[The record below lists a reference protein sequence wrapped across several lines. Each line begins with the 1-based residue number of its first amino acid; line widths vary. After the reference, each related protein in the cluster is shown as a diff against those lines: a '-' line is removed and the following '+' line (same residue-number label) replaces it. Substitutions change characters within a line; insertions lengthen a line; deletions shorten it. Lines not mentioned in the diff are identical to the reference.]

1 MLNPRLSRFVVS
13 PRENAG
19 VKSFPWVPRTVR
31 RPEARRVAARAM
43 AFWKPGA
50 AKPEPLS
57 LEVDRGAEGGRL
69 VTYNRDENLAL
80 AAQRS
85 RLPIF
90 KCRDAILFLVE
101 TRATTVLVGQTGCG
115 KTTQVPQYLA
125 DAGWCA
131 GGRMVACT
139 QPRRVAAQTI
149 AARVAEEMGT
159 PLGQDVG
166 YAVRFENVCTPGTTK
181 IQFCTDGVLLRELM
195 DDPLLTKYGVVM
207 VDEAHER
214 SLATDALLGLLKK
227 IQRRRPDL
235 RVVVASAT
243 IQAETFA
250 DFFDTRNVELKPALG
265 PAALAPAARVPS
277 REPGIISV
285 EGRAHGVAIHYLS
298 KPAPEYVQAAVAAT
312 LDVHRDEGPGD
323 VLIFLTGEDEIEEA
337 CEMLREAWAREGAP
351 SGRKRALPFGDGEGV
366 RSRLVVTPLYAGLP
380 PAAQTEA
387 FAPAP
392 RFARKVVVA
401 SNVAE
406 TSVTIEGVAYVI
418 DCMFAKKKCYDAARG
433 AESLLVAPV
442 SRAAAN
448 QRAGRAGRARPGKC
462 FRLCTELDFGRLQ
475 EQESPEMM
483 RSDLAT
489 MVLQLKHLGVDN
501 IVHFEWLSPPPAA
514 NMLKAI
520 ELLYALGALDD
531 DAKLTSPLGQ
541 RLAELPLEPQLG
553 KALLASDDLGCTSEM
568 LTVAA
573 YLQVTHVW
581 QSSRGRQRALD
592 EARDRFAV
600 AEGDAVTF
608 LNVRRAWEKAG
619 GAEGG
624 GKARA
629 FAEKNMLSR
638 RALVR
643 ASDIREQLSAHVERF
658 GLRTSRS
665 CARDPDPVRRAMASG
680 FFANAATLAPHGGG
694 VDGCAFRSVR
704 GGLTLY
710 VHPGSVLF
718 RARPACV
725 VYASAVRTEK
735 EYMRDV
741 TSVDPEWLPELA
753 PHFYATRNKSGAE
766 PPPDGAFRF

>member
-1 MLNPRLSRFVVS
+1 
-13 PRENAG
+13 
-19 VKSFPWVPRTVR
+19 
-31 RPEARRVAARAM
+31 M

-50 AKPEPLS
+50 ARPEPLS

-125 DAGWCA
+125 EAGWCA

-159 PLGQDVG
+159 PLGRDVG
-166 YAVRFENVCTPGTTK
+166 YAVRFESVCTPGVTK
-181 IQFCTDGVLLRELM
+181 IVFCTDGVLLRELM

-214 SLATDALLGLLKK
+214 SLASDALLGLLKK

-235 RVVVASAT
+235 RVVIASAT

-250 DFFDTRNVELKPALG
+250 EFFDTRDVPLKPALG
-265 PAALAPAARVPS
+265 PAALAPGARVPS
-277 REPGIISV
+277 REPGIVSV
-285 EGRAHGVAIHYLS
+285 EGRAHSVAIHYLA
-298 KPAPEYVQAAVAAT
+298 KPGARVRQSRRRDRAGRAPK
-312 LDVHRDEGPGD
+312 RGPGGRACVPHRRGRD
-323 VLIFLTGEDEIEEA
+323 RGGVRDAARFCGKRRLKRLPGDERA
-337 CEMLREAWAREGAP
+337 ARP
-351 SGRKRALPFGDGEGV
+351 NALPGTTNERERTRGEPSNASSGI
-366 RSRLVVTPLYAGLP
+366 RSRLVVCPLYAGLP

-392 RFARKVVVA
+392 RYARKVVVA

-418 DCMFAKKKCYDAARG
+418 DCLFAKKKSYDASRG

-448 QRAGRAGRARPGKC
+448 QRAGRAGRLRPGKC
-462 FRLCTELDFGRLQ
+462 FRLCTELDFGRLP
-475 EQESPEMM
+475 EQETPEML
-483 RSDLAT
+483 RSDLASL
-489 MVLQLKHLGVDN
+489 VLQLKHLGIDN

-531 DAKLTSPLGQ
+531 DAKLTSPLGV

-553 KALLASDDLGCTSEM
+553 KALLVSDDMGCVSEM

-573 YLQVTHVW
+573 FTQVTSVW
-581 QSSRGRQRALD
+581 QSSRGRQKALD

-608 LNVRRAWEKAG
+608 LNVFNAWERAG
-619 GAEGG
+619 GVDGG
-624 GKARA
+624 GKSRA

-643 ASDIREQLSAHVERF
+643 ASDIREQLSKHVSRF
-658 GLRTSRS
+658 GLNPSRS
-665 CARDPDPVRRAMASG
+665 DRAGKRPRPGAPRDGERLLRQRRDARAARGRRGRVLFSERSGRWHVVRAPRERVVPRQARVRGVRLRGKHREGVHARRDVGGPGVAAGAGAALLREAQQERRRA
-680 FFANAATLAPHGGG
+680 AAGRRVRVLALGIG
-694 VDGCAFRSVR
+694 V
-704 GGLTLY
+704 
-710 VHPGSVLF
+710 
-718 RARPACV
+718 
-725 VYASAVRTEK
+725 
-735 EYMRDV
+735 
-741 TSVDPEWLPELA
+741 
-753 PHFYATRNKSGAE
+753 
-766 PPPDGAFRF
+766 

>member
-1 MLNPRLSRFVVS
+1 
-13 PRENAG
+13 
-19 VKSFPWVPRTVR
+19 
-31 RPEARRVAARAM
+31 M

-50 AKPEPLS
+50 ARPEPLS

-90 KCRDAILFLVE
+90 TCRDAILFLVE

-125 DAGWCA
+125 EAGWCA

-250 DFFDTRNVELKPALG
+250 DFFDTRHVELKPALG

-277 REPGIISV
+277 REPGIVSV
-285 EGRAHGVAIHYLS
+285 EGRAHAVAIHYLS
-298 KPAPEYVQAAVAAT
+298 KPAPEYVKAAVAAA
-312 LDVHRDEGPGD
+312 LDVHRSEGPGD
-323 VLIFLTGEDEIEEA
+323 VLMFLTGEDEIEEA
-337 CEMLREAWAREGAP
+337 CEMLREAWARETREA
-351 SGRKRALPFGDGEGV
+351 SARTKRALPSGNGRDVGAVGEGV

-392 RFARKVVVA
+392 RYARKVVVA

-406 TSVTIEGVAYVI
+406 TSVTIEGVAYVV
-418 DCMFAKKKCYDAARG
+418 DCLFAKKKNYDAARS
-433 AESLLVAPV
+433 AETLMAAPV

-448 QRAGRAGRARPGKC
+448 QRAGRAGRARPGAC
-462 FRLCTELDFGRLQ
+462 FRLCTEPDFARLP
-475 EQESPEMM
+475 EQETPEMV
-483 RSDLAT
+483 RSDLASL
-489 MVLQLKHLGVDN
+489 VLQLKHLGIDN

-531 DAKLTSPLGQ
+531 DARLTAPLGT

-553 KALLASDDLGCTSEM
+553 KALLASDALGCVSEM
-568 LTVAA
+568 LTIAA
-573 YLQVTHVW
+573 YLQVAHVW

-608 LNVRRAWEKAG
+608 LNVHRAWERVGGAG
-619 GAEGG
+619 GGA
-624 GKARA
+624 KARA
-629 FAEKNMLSR
+629 FTDKNMLSR

-643 ASDIREQLSAHVERF
+643 ASDVREQLSKHVERF
-658 GLRTSRS
+658 GLRPSASRS
-665 CARDPDPVRRAMASG
+665 DGRDPDPVRRAMASG

-694 VDGCAFRSVR
+694 ADGCAFRSVR
-704 GGLTLY
+704 GGATLY

-725 VYASAVRTEK
+725 VYVSAVRTGK

>member
-1 MLNPRLSRFVVS
+1 
-13 PRENAG
+13 
-19 VKSFPWVPRTVR
+19 
-31 RPEARRVAARAM
+31 M

-50 AKPEPLS
+50 ARPEPLS

-90 KCRDAILFLVE
+90 TCRDAILFLVE

-125 DAGWCA
+125 EAGWCA

-235 RVVVASAT
+235 RVVIASAT

-250 DFFDTRNVELKPALG
+250 EFFDTRNVDLKPALG
-265 PAALAPAARVPS
+265 PAALAPDARVPS
-277 REPGIISV
+277 REPGIVSV
-285 EGRAHGVAIHYLS
+285 EGRAHSVAIHYLS
-298 KPAPEYVQAAVAAT
+298 KPAPDYVKAAVAAA
-312 LDVHRDEGPGD
+312 LDVHRGEAPGD

-337 CEMLREAWAREGAP
+337 CEMLREAWARESAGETGLSDRREPRSLP
-351 SGRKRALPFGDGEGV
+351 SGAAGSRDRDGPNGSVRPRAL
-366 RSRLVVTPLYAGLP
+366 SVTPLYAGLP
-380 PAAQTEA
+380 PAAQTAA

-392 RFARKVVVA
+392 RHTRKVVVA

-406 TSVTIEGVAYVI
+406 TSVTIEGVAYVV
-418 DCMFAKKKCYDAARG
+418 DCLFAKKKNYDAARS
-433 AESLLVAPV
+433 AETLLAAPV

-448 QRAGRAGRARPGKC
+448 QRAGRAGRARPGAC
-462 FRLCTELDFGRLQ
+462 FRLCTEPDFARLP
-475 EQESPEMM
+475 EQETPEMV
-483 RSDLAT
+483 RSDLASL
-489 MVLQLKHLGVDN
+489 VLQLKHLGIDN

-531 DAKLTSPLGQ
+531 DARLTAPLGT

-553 KALLASDDLGCTSEM
+553 KALLASDALGCVSEM

-573 YLQVTHVW
+573 YLQVAHVW

-608 LNVRRAWEKAG
+608 LNVRRAWERVG
-619 GAEGG
+619 GARGG
-624 GKARA
+624 AKARA
-629 FAEKNMLSR
+629 FTDKNMLSR

-643 ASDIREQLSAHVERF
+643 ASDVREQLSKHVERF
-658 GLRTSRS
+658 GFFTSPSASRS
-665 CARDPDPVRRAMASG
+665 DGRDPDPVRRAMASG

-694 VDGCAFRSVR
+694 ADGCAFRSVR
-704 GGLTLY
+704 GGATLY

-725 VYASAVRTEK
+725 VYVSAVRTGK

>member
-1 MLNPRLSRFVVS
+1 
-13 PRENAG
+13 
-19 VKSFPWVPRTVR
+19 
-31 RPEARRVAARAM
+31 M

-50 AKPEPLS
+50 ARPEPLS

-69 VTYNRDENLAL
+69 LTYNRDENLAL

-125 DAGWCA
+125 EAGWCA

-250 DFFDTRNVELKPALG
+250 DFFDTRHVELKPALG
-265 PAALAPAARVPS
+265 PAALAHA
-277 REPGIISV
+277 
-285 EGRAHGVAIHYLS
+285 VAIHYLS
-298 KPAPEYVQAAVAAT
+298 KPAPEYVKAAVAAA
-312 LDVHRDEGPGD
+312 LDVHRSEGPGD
-323 VLIFLTGEDEIEEA
+323 VLMFLTGEDEIEEA
-337 CEMLREAWAREGAP
+337 CEMLREAWARETREA
-351 SGRKRALPFGDGEGV
+351 SARTKRALPSGNGRDVGAVGEGV

-392 RFARKVVVA
+392 RYARKVVVA

-406 TSVTIEGVAYVI
+406 TSVTIEGVVYVI
-418 DCMFAKKKCYDAARG
+418 DCLFAKKKCYDAARG

-462 FRLCTELDFGRLQ
+462 FRLCSEPDFARLE
-475 EQESPEMM
+475 EQETPEMM

-531 DAKLTSPLGQ
+531 DAKLTAPLGQ

-553 KALLASDDLGCTSEM
+553 KALLASDHLGCTSEM

-619 GAEGG
+619 GAAGG

-658 GLRTSRS
+658 GLRPSIT
-665 CARDPDPVRRAMASG
+665 CGRDPDPVRRAMASG

-694 VDGCAFRSVR
+694 ADGCAFRSVR

-725 VYASAVRTEK
+725 VYASAVRTGK